1 MPELAYDR
9 IKYIVKAP
17 LMMDKAIMAARFGQ
31 PLERD
36 DLSQAFQR
44 RCEDLTSFIG
54 QFQGCGL
61 PNRDLL
67 IQQLE
72 LLPLEGSD
80 DGIVERTVS
89 STIPSRYTEE
99 ATFADF
105 VVRNTLDN
113 LISDLE
119 NQLVNG
125 EEGNGSIQGFLSYSH
140 TTALQR
146 NGEGVLRFWK
156 SAINEYLSQS
166 NGQGSNESS
175 SHDHVIMLPREEKLR
190 IAGDQQELG
199 GLRIL
204 SSDFLPKGHGLIFDA
219 SDFRLL
225 VDPSLEW
232 EIDKERAGHPI
243 RARYHAGTNTRQAKA
258 LVLQVNY

>member
-1 MPELAYDR
+1 
-9 IKYIVKAP
+9 
-17 LMMDKAIMAARFGQ
+17 MMDKATMAARFGQ

-36 DLSQAFQR
+36 DLSRAFQR
-44 RCEDLTSFIG
+44 RCENLTSFIG
-54 QFQGCGL
+54 QFQSCRL

-72 LLPLEGSD
+72 LLSLGLFEGPD

-119 NQLVNG
+119 NQLING

-146 NGEGVLRFWK
+146 NGEGVLRFWE
-156 SAINEYLSQS
+156 SAIDEYLSQS
-166 NGQGSNESS
+166 NGHGSDGLS

-190 IAGDQQELG
+190 LAEDQKELG

-204 SSDFLPKGHGLIFDA
+204 SSDFLPKGHGLIFDT

-225 VDPSLEW
+225 VDPYLEW
-232 EIDKERAGHPI
+232 EIGKERARHPI
-243 RARYHAGTNTRQAKA
+243 RVRYHAGIDNRQAKA

>member
-1 MPELAYDR
+1 
-9 IKYIVKAP
+9 
-17 LMMDKAIMAARFGQ
+17 MMDKAIMVARFGQ
-31 PLERD
+31 PLDPD
-36 DLSQAFQR
+36 DLAEAFQR
-44 RCEDLTSFIG
+44 RCENLTSFIG
-54 QFQGCGL
+54 QFQGWGL

-67 IQQLE
+67 IQQLG
-72 LLPLEGSD
+72 LLPLGLFEGPD
-80 DGIVERTVS
+80 DRIVERTVS
-89 STIPSRYTEE
+89 STIPSRYAEE

-119 NQLVNG
+119 NQLING
-125 EEGNGSIQGFLSYSH
+125 EEGNGSIQGLLSYSH
-140 TTALQR
+140 TTALHR
-146 NGEGVLRFWK
+146 NGEGVLRFWE

-166 NGQGSNESS
+166 NSHGSNRLS

-190 IAGDQQELG
+190 IAEDQQELG

-219 SDFRLL
+219 SDLRLL
-225 VDPSLEW
+225 VDPYLEW
-232 EIDKERAGHPI
+232 EIDKERARHPI
-243 RARYHAGTNTRQAKA
+243 LVRYHAGIDTRQAKA

>member
-1 MPELAYDR
+1 
-9 IKYIVKAP
+9 
-17 LMMDKAIMAARFGQ
+17 MAARFGQ

-44 RCEDLTSFIG
+44 RCENLTSFIG

-67 IQQLE
+67 IQQLG
-72 LLPLEGSD
+72 LLPLGLFEGPD

-125 EEGNGSIQGFLSYSH
+125 EEGNGSIQGLLSYSH
-140 TTALQR
+140 TAALQR
-146 NGEGVLRFWK
+146 NGEGVLRFCE
-156 SAINEYLSQS
+156 SAIDEYLRQS
-166 NGQGSNESS
+166 NGQGSNGSS

-199 GLRIL
+199 GVRIL

-219 SDFRLL
+219 SVLRLL
-225 VDPSLEW
+225 VNPHLEW
-232 EIDKERAGHPI
+232 EIDKERASHPI

>member
-1 MPELAYDR
+1 M
-9 IKYIVKAP
+9 I
-17 LMMDKAIMAARFGQ
+17 DKATMAARFGQ
-31 PLERD
+31 PLDRD

-67 IQQLE
+67 IQQLG
-72 LLPLEGSD
+72 LLPLGLFEGPD
-80 DGIVERTVS
+80 DSIVERTVS

-119 NQLVNG
+119 NQLING
-125 EEGNGSIQGFLSYSH
+125 EEGNGSIQGLLSYSH

-146 NGEGVLRFWK
+146 NGEGVLRF
-156 SAINEYLSQS
+156 
-166 NGQGSNESS
+166 
-175 SHDHVIMLPREEKLR
+175 
-190 IAGDQQELG
+190 
-199 GLRIL
+199 
-204 SSDFLPKGHGLIFDA
+204 
-219 SDFRLL
+219 
-225 VDPSLEW
+225 
-232 EIDKERAGHPI
+232 
-243 RARYHAGTNTRQAKA
+243 
-258 LVLQVNY
+258 